1 MSPGLAYALI
11 AFTIWGLFPLYLR
24 QLASLSALEILL
36 HRSVWSLPVVL
47 ALMGLAGRLGFLRS
61 AFGNRRQ
68 LSVFVLSAALLA
80 VNWFVYLLAVQG
92 GRVLD
97 ASLGYFIN
105 PLVNVAL
112 GFAVLH
118 ERPRKLQ
125 WLAVGLAA
133 AGVVWL
139 TVQAGRLPWVALSLA
154 FSFGFYGLL
163 RKIAPL
169 GALEGLTV
177 ETLVLAPIALGAL
190 AWWSLQGHSAFVSGD
205 GFTLFMLLLSGPLTA
220 ITLLLFA
227 SGARRIP
234 MTTLGLLQ
242 YIAPTTQFVLGVWL
256 YHEPFQPSRLV
267 GFALIWAALA
277 VYSLESLLRSRMTAA
292 QPA

>member
-105 PLVNVAL
+105 PLVNVLL
-112 GFAVLH
+112 GVLVLR
-118 ERPRKLQ
+118 ERLNRVQ
-125 WLAVGLAA
+125 WLAVALAA
-133 AGVVWL
+133 AAVIWL
-139 TVQAGRLPWVALSLA
+139 TASTGSLPWYALALA
-154 FSFGFYGLL
+154 ASFGLYGLV
-163 RKIAPL
+163 RKLAPA
-169 GALEGLTV
+169 GALEGLAV
-177 ETLVLAPIALGAL
+177 ETLVLAPVMVPALLWWL
-190 AWWSLQGHSAFVSGD
+190 ATRPSAFDPPDPVVVAWV
-205 GFTLFMLLLSGPLTA
+205 LASGPLTA
-220 ITLLLFA
+220 LPLLAFA
-227 SGARRIP
+227 AAARRLRLA
-234 MTTLGLLQ
+234 TLGLVQ
-242 YIAPTTQFVLGVWL
+242 YLAPSLQFVLGVWVFA
-256 YHEPFQPSRLV
+256 EPLQPARLA
-267 GFALIWAALA
+267 GFALIWLALVIYSVDAWRRLVPRAA
-277 VYSLESLLRSRMTAA
+277 AA
-292 QPA
+292 A